1 MLREW
6 LQEKRDK
13 GVKSVRVETVLAK
26 LDDEKKRS
34 RRSQNGKLT
43 VGADELLGAWDV
55 AELLQVDR
63 TRPSKWRINGT
74 TFGADKIPFPEPFAV
89 ISKNEG
95 NGTPVW
101 LRSQIAPLIPF
112 VEERRRTPKAK
123 VKVRK
128 SSRKTKAKSARA

>member
-1 MLREW
+1 LLREW

-13 GVKSVRVETVLAK
+13 GVQTVRVETVLAK
-26 LDDEKKRS
+26 LDDEKKLS
-34 RRSQNGKLT
+34 RRRNGRLT

-74 TFGADKIPFPEPFAV
+74 TFGAEKIPFPEPFAV

-112 VEERRRTPKAK
+112 VEERRRPKA
-123 VKVRK
+123 RPK
-128 SSRKTKAKSARA
+128 SSRKTRAKAKSASAR